1 MIEKKVLIQSTTGS
15 ELHGIYYLHSK
26 ESKKK
31 SILIMCHGFTGD
43 KYEHGHFPELA
54 KACNGEGIDGLIFDF
69 TGSGENERV
78 PITLFKQIEDLKSV
92 YKWVQNQGYENIAV
106 LGLSFGGLTALGTN
120 LIGIKTYIFWA
131 PVLFLH
137 TTDDQTDWFKDL
149 DKGPVE
155 IPSTI
160 EGKPVIIDMTYM
172 TDFAKFRVKYHLK
185 KFDYPVLIVVGKA
198 DEKTPCDLTRKAFN
212 FLPNKEGNKFVA
224 VENATHEIEGEH
236 LKEFIKHT
244 IDWLKFHLG
253 EN

>member
-1 MIEKKVLIQSTTGS
+1 MLIQSTTGS
-15 ELHGIYYLHSK
+15 DLHGIHFLHSK

-54 KACNGEGIDGLIFDF
+54 KTCNKEGIDGLIFDF

-78 PITLFKQIEDLKSV
+78 PITLFKQIEDLESV
-92 YKWVQNQGYENIAV
+92 YKWVQNQGYGNIAV
-106 LGLSFGGLTALGTN
+106 LGLSFGGLTALGAN
-120 LIGIKTYIFWA
+120 LFGIKTYIFWA

-149 DKGPVE
+149 NKGPVE

-160 EGKPVIIDMTYM
+160 EGRPVIIDLSFM
-172 TDFAKFRVKYHLK
+172 TDFAKLRVKSHLK
-185 KFDYPVLIVVGKA
+185 KLDYPVLIIQGTS
-198 DEKTPCDLTRKAFN
+198 DEKVPYELTRKAFN
-212 FLPNKEGNKFVA
+212 FIPNNNKNKLVEI
-224 VENATHEIEGEH
+224 ENAPHDFEGEN

-253 EN
+253 GN